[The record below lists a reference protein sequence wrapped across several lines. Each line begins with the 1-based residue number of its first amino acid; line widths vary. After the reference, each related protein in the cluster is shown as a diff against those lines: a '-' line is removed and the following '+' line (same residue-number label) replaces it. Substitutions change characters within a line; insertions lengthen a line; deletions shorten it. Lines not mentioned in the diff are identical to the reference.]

1 MMNQHLEKTNVPKTR
16 RAVLRLLADI
26 YILISL
32 AAFGLSVAGTR
43 IFLQLTGFPQLGGS
57 VLHIAHAIW
66 GGLLLFV
73 AVLVTL
79 VLANRWAFTLS
90 AILSGLGVGLFI
102 DEVGKFITQTND
114 YFFPPAAPLIYS
126 FFLLV
131 VLFFVF
137 VRRSRQANPR
147 TSMYRVLLGL
157 REVLDNDLDPQERER
172 MLAELENGRKAKEPH
187 IVLLAEQL
195 TVYLQSESLPIT
207 SYHPGFWARLNRQ
220 VHAIGERLGRKNH
233 RRIILVMITLIGINA
248 LLIGALLILAWLW
261 PAQSDLILSS
271 VLLSATELT
280 TQNPIW
286 LILRLALQLAI
297 GLLYLLAF
305 LRILKGREDAGVNTA
320 IFAALLSLT
329 GLHLLNFYL
338 NQFGSLVSLI
348 VNFAT
353 FLLLLAYR
361 SWYLTGGEAAEPA
374 L

>member
-1 MMNQHLEKTNVPKTR
+1 MIKKR
-16 RAVLRLLADI
+16 SAVLRPSADI
-26 YILISL
+26 NILISL
-32 AAFGLSVAGTR
+32 AVFGLSVAATR
-43 IFLQLTGFPQLGGS
+43 IFLQLTGFPQIGGS

-90 AILSGLGVGLFI
+90 AVVSGLGVGLFI
-102 DEVGKFITQTND
+102 DEVGKFITQAND

-157 REVLDNDLDPQERER
+157 REVLDNDLDPREREHL
-172 MLAELENGRKAKEPH
+172 LAELENGRSASEPH

-195 TVYLQSESLPIT
+195 TTYLQSETIPIS
-207 SYHPGFWARLNRQ
+207 SYRPGLWVRLIQWVR
-220 VHAIGERLGRKNH
+220 AIGEGVGRKNH
-233 RRIILVMITLIGINA
+233 RRIIVAITILIGVSALFFAA
-248 LLIGALLILAWLW
+248 LLVVAWLW
-261 PAQSDLILSS
+261 PAQSGLILSS

-286 LILRLALQLAI
+286 LVVRLALQLVI
-297 GLLYLLAF
+297 GTLYLLAL
-305 LRILKGREDAGVNTA
+305 LRLLQGREDTGIQMA
-320 IFAALLSLT
+320 IIASLLSLT

-338 NQFGSLVSLI
+338 NQFSSLTGLFVDFVTL
-348 VNFAT
+348 
-353 FLLLLAYR
+353 LLLLAYR